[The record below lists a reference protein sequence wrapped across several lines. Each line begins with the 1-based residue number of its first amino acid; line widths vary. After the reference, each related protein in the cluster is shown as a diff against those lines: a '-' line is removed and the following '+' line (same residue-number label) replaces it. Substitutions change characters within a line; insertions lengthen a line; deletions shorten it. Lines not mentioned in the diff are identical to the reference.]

1 MAWLDKLSLEQKE
14 VMEELKRR
22 TMHDMTPK
30 TLEDESLFYR
40 FCKARDFVL
49 EDAEAM
55 LRKHIVWRVQF
66 QVDSILTHYKPPE
79 VVDKYTQF
87 HFIGYDKE
95 ASVIRYV
102 DYGNADLKGLFNS
115 AKTTEYVKYGVYLIE
130 SDFERMKQ
138 RSKEIGKLVTNAT
151 YIFNFENL
159 TFAKATH
166 KKNLEALLAFA
177 KAFQDNYPE
186 RIKRIFFINVSFYF
200 SLAFN
205 VVKSVLA
212 SAVLQKIR
220 CYSADDDWKTDLLEI
235 IDADVLP
242 AFLGGNRTD
251 PDGNPRC
258 KTLIKPAEMVP
269 EKYYFKNSEKKLCKS
284 LDAKKLIITR
294 LSKEEWTSEVKEEGS
309 YLEWEFET
317 KSKDIAF
324 AIYFQEKSSN
334 GFKTI
339 EVIPKQKIDTCY
351 EPEKGFLKC
360 DRAGIYVVVFDN
372 SYSWIYSKELYYRIK
387 ITSPK
392 DVYID

>member
-1 MAWLDKLSLEQKE
+1 
-14 VMEELKRR
+14 
-22 TMHDMTPK
+22 
-30 TLEDESLFYR
+30 
-40 FCKARDFVL
+40 
-49 EDAEAM
+49 
-55 LRKHIVWRVQF
+55 
-66 QVDSILTHYKPPE
+66 
-79 VVDKYTQF
+79 
-87 HFIGYDKE
+87 
-95 ASVIRYV
+95 
-102 DYGNADLKGLFNS
+102 
-115 AKTTEYVKYGVYLIE
+115 
-130 SDFERMKQ
+130 MKK

-177 KAFQDNYPE
+177 RAFQDNYPE
-186 RIKRIFFINVSFYF
+186 RIKRVFFINVSFYF

-205 VVKSVLA
+205 VIKTVLA
-212 SAVLQKIR
+212 SAVLKKIR
-220 CYSADDDWKTDLLEI
+220 CYSADDDWKKDLLEI
-235 IDADVLP
+235 IDVEVLP

-258 KTLIKPAEMVP
+258 PSLIKPAEMVP
-269 EKYYFKNSEKKLCKS
+269 EKYYFRNSEKKLCKS

-294 LSKEEWTSEVKEEGS
+294 LSKEEWTSEVEEEGS
-309 YLEWEFET
+309 YLEWEFQT

-334 GFKTI
+334 GSKPI

-360 DRAGIYVVVFDN
+360 DRAGIYVFVFDN

-392 DVYID
+392 EINVYID